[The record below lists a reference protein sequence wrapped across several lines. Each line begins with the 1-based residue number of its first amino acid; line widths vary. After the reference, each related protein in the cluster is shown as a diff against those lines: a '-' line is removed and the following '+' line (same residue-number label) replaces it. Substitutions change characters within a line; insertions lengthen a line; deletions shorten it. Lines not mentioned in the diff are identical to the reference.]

1 MEPYEDRREKSPE
14 ERRMEEEELREY
26 QEKRKKKE
34 QELLYLE
41 AWRRLRSKLKY
52 RFVLSNDGMLFLLV
66 VGGTIA
72 FTLFRMGL
80 IEELFRKQEAA
91 SRSFGITLGLLAF
104 MAIWLLFSLIMR
116 IFLKKEALA
125 LVASGEVTMDQVLYT
140 YEDHNLFKP
149 KKKKASEV
157 KLEFPIED
165 FELLS
170 ELDFDLAEEEWD
182 RLDQTV
188 TDQFFRMP
196 SFIHSM
202 DGRAVYRV
210 FIELRYDDAYPN
222 YRLLKK
228 TWEEIQASLKKSCIG
243 ANMQMSEFKERAKG
257 IVRERMAQAFPNV
270 KLREICIAVK
280 QIA

>member
-14 ERRMEEEELREY
+14 ERRREEEELREL
-26 QEKRKKKE
+26 QEKREKME
-34 QELLYLE
+34 QELLYDE
-41 AWRRLRSKLKY
+41 ARRRLRFKLKY

-66 VGGTIA
+66 VGGAIA
-72 FTLFRMGL
+72 FALFRMG
-80 IEELFRKQEAA
+80 IVEKLFRKHEAA
-91 SRSFGITLGLLAF
+91 SRSFTVMLAILGV
-104 MAIWLLFSLIMR
+104 MALWLVFSLIMR
-116 IFLKKEALA
+116 VFLKKEAMN
-125 LVASGEVTMDQVLYT
+125 LVSSGELTMDQVICN
-140 YEDHNLFKP
+140 YEDRNLFKP
-149 KKKKASEV
+149 KMKKASEV
-157 KLEFPIED
+157 TIEFPIEF
-165 FELLS
+165 FETLP

-243 ANMQMSEFKERAKG
+243 DDMQMSEFKERAKE
-257 IVRERMAQAFPNV
+257 IVRERMAQSFPYLNI
-270 KLREICIAVK
+270 REICIAVK